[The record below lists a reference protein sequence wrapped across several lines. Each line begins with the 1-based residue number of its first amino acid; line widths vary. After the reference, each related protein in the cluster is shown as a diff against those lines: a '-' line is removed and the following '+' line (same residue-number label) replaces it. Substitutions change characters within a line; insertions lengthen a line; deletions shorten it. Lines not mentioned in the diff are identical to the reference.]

1 MRRWLPLFLI
11 LAGCGDGE
19 PEHPPVPVNTEHEQ
33 RLLAVATRAPW
44 RVEDETWA
52 PPSTPSPGRLM
63 SAAPFSPRAA
73 PDHVVV
79 MDSMGPGPGERRT
92 VRRHGDWVLVDDM
105 HVSLTRPLLVRYK
118 RAPGGG
124 YSEIFLSAEDGAG
137 LLPNNARATGERRT
151 IAGETCAVWKL
162 GDSRG
167 SCLTR
172 DGIELWRT
180 DGHVTHSA
188 VSVRREPV
196 PAALTTPPN
205 DLLDPSLW
213 PLSRP
218 PADAASVEAILSSGL
233 ERSRIEGGQRYRRMG
248 AIERFDQARSISI
261 RDRDSGASV
270 FFTTSPL
277 GHYERLSLQA
287 PQSYDM
293 KPRLMERHAPLHVN
307 GRACRWHNMEPHVTD
322 SSTTVCLT
330 RDGVPLRTTATSWG
344 STIRELVATSV
355 TRGRLSPEDVA
366 LPPAVLAPESWG
378 LPSSP

>member
-1 MRRWLPLFLI
+1 MRRWLPLVLI
-11 LAGCGDGE
+11 LAGCDSGH

-33 RLLAVATRAPW
+33 RLLAVATNAPW

-52 PPSTPSPGRLM
+52 PPSTASPGLLT

-124 YSEIFLSAEDGAG
+124 YSEIFLYAESGTS
-137 LLPNNARATGERRT
+137 LLPHGGRVTGERRT

-162 GDSRG
+162 GDSRR

-196 PAALTTPPN
+196 PASLTTPPN

-218 PADAASVEAILSSGL
+218 RKDAASVEVILSSGL
-233 ERSRIEGGQRYRRMG
+233 EHPRFESGERYRRMG
-248 AIERFDQARSISI
+248 AIERVDEARSISV

-287 PQSYDM
+287 PRSYDM
-293 KPRLMERHAPLHVN
+293 KPRLMARHLPLHVN

-330 RDGVPLRTTATSWG
+330 RDEVPLRVTATSWG

-355 TRGRLSPEDVA
+355 TRGRLSPQDVA
-366 LPPAVLAPESWG
+366 LPAAVLAPENWG
-378 LPSSP
+378 LPPSP